1 MACMCSSPV
10 EFEKISSPIVL
21 ESLWFPLAFRLA
33 LPAYANEITVIVKES
48 SLASTVT
55 VLEITGLAKRL
66 MSETFAVVE
75 VFTLAGLLY
84 LIVNFALLLVMRS
97 WLEPRLSL
105 HRNVARPSSWLRL
118 RRRRA

>member
-1 MACMCSSPV
+1 MRDV
-10 EFEKISSPIVL
+10 E
-21 ESLWFPLAFRLA
+21 LAM
-33 LPAYANEITVIVKES
+33 LPAHQVSPRVSPGAP
-48 SLASTVT
+48 
-55 VLEITGLAKRL
+55 GLYERDHCHRQGVQSRIDRYGSRDYRPGKRL
-66 MSETFAVVE
+66 MSETFAVIE

-84 LIVNFALLLVMRS
+84 LIVNFAVLLVMRS